1 MGFGVG
7 VGMRKKSEF
16 ITYPYLC
23 IRSKPLPL
31 GDGKHTLFHTL
42 MWIHFQLA
50 LKMNEKN
57 LDHYPMETTAL
68 ISTIIRHTWTRKV
81 FIRELKLTFLYLVM
95 TFMLIFSFFVYGR
108 RWLTLK
114 KHCYERKYIYI
125 YTLLSIYVLPFFP
138 NSYKDVRHKYLIHC
152 LGLSTSW
159 KELFGISF
167 GLGALE
173 KFTETG
179 GALYTEKVWKPL
191 A

>member
-81 FIRELKLTFLYLVM
+81 FIRDLKLTFLYLVM

-114 KHCYERKYIYI
+114 KKIVMKENIYIYI
-125 YTLLSIYVLPFFP
+125 YIPCFQFMCYHFFQTVTKMLDT
-138 NSYKDVRHKYLIHC
+138 N
-152 LGLSTSW
+152 T
-159 KELFGISF
+159 
-167 GLGALE
+167 
-173 KFTETG
+173 
-179 GALYTEKVWKPL
+179 
-191 A
+191 